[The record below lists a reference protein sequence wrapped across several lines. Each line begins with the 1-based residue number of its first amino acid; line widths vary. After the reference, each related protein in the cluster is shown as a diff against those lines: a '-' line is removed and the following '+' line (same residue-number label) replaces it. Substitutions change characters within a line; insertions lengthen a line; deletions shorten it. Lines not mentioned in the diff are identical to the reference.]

1 MSRKKSKH
9 IPDAS
14 ESSWIISIAGVDF
27 VFESTQKGCNCTH
40 YLFRSRRG
48 GYLMSFTDIDMKLK
62 DYEKKSMPVS
72 WTPGREATERLR
84 EAASD
89 IAAAEVKP
97 KRSPRLL
104 TRGRRSRAASELFEE

>member
-9 IPDAS
+9 IPDTP
-14 ESSWIISIAGVDF
+14 ESGWTITISGVDF
-27 VFESTQKGCNCTH
+27 DFERTNKGCNCTH

-48 GYLMSFTDIDMKLK
+48 GYLVSFTDIDMKLG
-62 DYEKKSMPVS
+62 DYEKKRMPVS

-97 KRSPRLL
+97 KRNPRLL
-104 TRGRRSRAASELFEE
+104 TRGRRSRAASE

>member
-48 GYLMSFTDIDMKLK
+48 GYLVSFTDIDMKLK

-72 WTPGREATERLR
+72 WTPGREATERMS
-84 EAASD
+84 EASSD
-89 IAAAEVKP
+89 TADAEAKPQRAPRPITRAQPSRCAAEL
-97 KRSPRLL
+97 S
-104 TRGRRSRAASELFEE
+104 A

>member
-1 MSRKKSKH
+1 MRRKKSKH

-14 ESSWIISIAGVDF
+14 GSSWIITISGVDF
-27 VFESTQKGCNCTH
+27 DFERTNKGCNCTH

-48 GYLMSFTDIDMKLK
+48 GYLVSFTDIDMKLG
-62 DYEKKSMPVS
+62 DYERKSIPVS
-72 WTPGREATERLR
+72 WTPGREATERAR

-89 IAAAEVKP
+89 ITAAEVKP

-104 TRGRRSRAASELFEE
+104 TRGKRSGLASELFD

>member
-1 MSRKKSKH
+1 MRRKKSKH

-14 ESSWIISIAGVDF
+14 GSSWIISIAGVDF

-48 GYLMSFTDIDMKLK
+48 GYLVSFTDIDMKLG
-62 DYEKKSMPVS
+62 DYERKSMPVS
-72 WTPGREATERLR
+72 WTPGREATERAR

-104 TRGRRSRAASELFEE
+104 TLGKRSGMASELFD

>member
-9 IPDAS
+9 IPEAQ
-14 ESSWIISIAGVDF
+14 EPGWTITISGVDF
-27 VFESTQKGCNCTH
+27 VFERTNKGCNCTH

-48 GYLMSFTDIDMKLK
+48 GYLVSFTDIDMKLK

-72 WTPGREATERLR
+72 WTPGREATERAR

-104 TRGRRSRAASELFEE
+104 TLDKRSGMASELFD